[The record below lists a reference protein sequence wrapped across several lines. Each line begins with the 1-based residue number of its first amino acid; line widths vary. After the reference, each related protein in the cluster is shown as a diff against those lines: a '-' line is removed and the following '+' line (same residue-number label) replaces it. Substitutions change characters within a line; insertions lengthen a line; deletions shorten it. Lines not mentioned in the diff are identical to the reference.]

1 MQKTVVTTALIKE
14 LREQTGAGIMESKRA
29 LEETNGDLKKAA
41 DILKQQG
48 LAKAEKKSGRAALQ
62 GLIEIYVH
70 AGGRIGSMV
79 ELNCE
84 TDFVARTPDFKAVA
98 RDVAMQVAAMNPRYV
113 SEDQVPEED
122 WAGLEAEY
130 GGRKK
135 AAEAVCLYQQ
145 PFIRDPKVTIFD
157 LIREGVAKLGEN
169 IVVQRFARFE
179 VGADRPADT
188 SGD

>member
-1 MQKTVVTTALIKE
+1 MVTTSLVRE
-14 LREQTGAGIMESKRA
+14 LREQTGAGIMECKRA
-29 LEETNGDLKKAA
+29 LEETNGDLKKASE
-41 DILKQQG
+41 ILKQQG
-48 LAKAEKKSGRAALQ
+48 LAKADKKSGRAALQ

-79 ELNCE
+79 EVNCE

-98 RDVAMQVAAMNPRYV
+98 RDVAMQVAAMNPRYL
-113 SEDQVPEED
+113 SEEQVPEEA
-122 WAGLEAEY
+122 WAALEGEY
-130 GGRKK
+130 GSRKK

-145 PFIRDPKVTIFD
+145 PFIRDPKVTIVD
-157 LIREGVAKLGEN
+157 LIRDGVAKLGEN

-188 SGD
+188 SGE